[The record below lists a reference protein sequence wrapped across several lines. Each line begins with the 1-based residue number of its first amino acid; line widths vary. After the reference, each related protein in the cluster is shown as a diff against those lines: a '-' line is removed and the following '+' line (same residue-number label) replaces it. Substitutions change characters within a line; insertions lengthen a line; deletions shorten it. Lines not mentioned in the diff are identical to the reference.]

1 MGNFRKYVTV
11 TSAAALVLLSTALVG
26 SASAASPGCGAII
39 TQSVT
44 LQADVGPCNTTDG
57 LVVQGSGLTLN
68 LNGHRVFSTAPLP
81 RTDGFGNP
89 FDVVGIHLINVHNV
103 IVTGGSTSP
112 ALSGRGATV
121 SGFEAGVVIEGG
133 GTNTV
138 RNLVAKDNRGPCLNE
153 NFTTQVPANFGDGI
167 AMFSSIN
174 NQIQNNRVDNNGPY
188 DGIGVVANTFLA
200 NQPVPDQ
207 PLPTGN
213 QITGNNVNESNYC
226 SAEMGVRIEGPG
238 ASKNTVK
245 GNTIDLS
252 DSEGIGVLAVN
263 NINFAGAFSN
273 PATCQNRNFPTSG
286 VPSATLT
293 GNFVKTGPNT
303 ATVTLTSGTFPAGS
317 NGAELFNPS
326 APIFAPGTVN
336 IATVTSPTTATLT
349 GPITAST
356 NGVTFSLLPLCPL
369 LPNQPANNT
378 NVISNNKVTRNGFNQ
393 TGAGRGTRGGIVLLS
408 FCGYGTL
415 NGNDNTIENNN
426 SQFNAGNGIGVG
438 GCSPTNVNP
447 VGWTYNHI
455 LSNTSLNNNQN
466 AGGRFDLFDGNA
478 NCDNNIWLNN
488 TYRTASPPCTT
499 VGGTIVTTPPTPMPP
514 LPPPPPGPYAP
525 AHRAGVASHAGASA
539 GFPRARYGG

>member
-44 LQADVGPCNTTDG
+44 LQADVGPCNNSDG

-68 LNGHRVFSTAPLP
+68 LNGHRVFSSAPLP
-81 RTDGFGNP
+81 RNQGVDGNGNLIP
-89 FDVVGIHLINVHNV
+89 FDVVGIHLFNVHNV

-112 ALSGRGATV
+112 ALSGRGGTV
-121 SGFEAGVVIEGG
+121 SGFEAGVAIEGG

-138 RNLVAKDNRGPCLNE
+138 RNLVAKENRGPCLGE
-153 NFTTQVPANFGDGI
+153 TFTGQIPANYGDGI
-167 AMFSSIN
+167 VIFSSTN
-174 NQIQNNRVDNNGPY
+174 NQIQNNRVDNNGPF
-188 DGIGVVANTFLA
+188 DGIGVVANTNFS
-200 NQPVPDQ
+200 NQPVTDQ
-207 PLPTGN
+207 PLPTAN

-226 SAEMGVRIEGPG
+226 SAETGIRIEGPG

-245 GNTIDLS
+245 SNTVDLS
-252 DSEGIGVLAVN
+252 DSEGIGVLSVSR
-263 NINFAGAFSN
+263 INFTGAFAN
-273 PATCQNRNFPTSG
+273 PPTCKAFPNS
-286 VPSATLT
+286 
-293 GNFVKTGPNT
+293 
-303 ATVTLTSGTFPAGS
+303 
-317 NGAELFNPS
+317 
-326 APIFAPGTVN
+326 PGT
-336 IATVTSPTTATLT
+336 
-349 GPITAST
+349 
-356 NGVTFSLLPLCPL
+356 LPVCPL

-393 TGAGRGTRGGIVLLS
+393 TGGGHGTRGGIVLLA

-426 SQFNAGNGIGVG
+426 SQFNAGSGIGVG

-466 AGGRFDLFDGNA
+466 AGGRFDLFDGNP